1 MLSIIHRYVLWELV
15 RSFII
20 SFAALVGM
28 MLLGALYR
36 PLRLG
41 VSLEDLASLIPYM
54 LPHLY
59 AWVIPAAALSACV
72 MSYGRLS
79 ADNEITALCTS
90 GVPLRYICYPALV
103 LGLVL
108 TSLAMPLNDT
118 LVPHCM
124 ILKDRELRRIFYR
137 EPFRVSLLGREITT
151 SIGGSKIY
159 VEAVDGNILRNVVVI
174 EPKKEE
180 DTSREDRKKKRET
193 PSPAATTK
201 AGTDDEA
208 SSEVNVYRAERA
220 RYTFD
225 KDRRKIRIVL
235 EHAQVV
241 MVLPGRSARQW
252 IEISADE
259 QVKEIAVADTEV
271 SFEKRGNTTT
281 AQLLARVAAR
291 RLELATG
298 RGAKRSLEREIVHL
312 LTEVRLRE
320 ALAFSV
326 LALCFVGVPIGVWMR
341 RQSRLAS
348 FAVGILVFMLLY
360 AMIVG
365 GEGLSLEQ
373 RLPPWLA
380 LWTPDALMAGLGLAL
395 LMRLFRH

>member
-15 RSFII
+15 RSFVI

-59 AWVIPAAALSACV
+59 TWVIPAAALSACV

-174 EPKKEE
+174 EPKAE
-180 DTSREDRKKKRET
+180 DKPREDRKKRET
-193 PSPAATTK
+193 SSQAATVK

-235 EHAQVV
+235 EHAQCV

-259 QVKEIAVADTEV
+259 QVKEIPVADAEV
-271 SFEKRGNTTT
+271 NFEKRGNSTT
-281 AQLLARVAAR
+281 AQLLARVADR
-291 RLELATG
+291 RLNLAAG
-298 RGAKRSLEREIVHL
+298 RGTKKSLEREIVHL

-348 FAVGILVFMLLY
+348 FAVGILVFLVLY

-365 GEGLSLEQ
+365 GEGLALEQ

-380 LWTPDALMAGLGLAL
+380 LWTPDALVAGLGFAL
-395 LMRLFRH
+395 LLRLFRH